1 MCVLMV
7 NVHNRICICAS
18 IWLKQALLK
27 SSQKSHN
34 VIWSIQK
41 VLTKAIVIKCF
52 NSFEF
57 FVNVFREIW
66 CKEKSLSHA
75 KATIQL
81 LSTNCIQ
88 VFWTSRKY
96 FWSMQ
101 FLQST
106 TILTIEIYTNMYFGY
121 LLKYILSMFKT

>member
-18 IWLKQALLK
+18 IWLRQAPLK

-34 VIWSIQK
+34 PIWSIQK
-41 VLTKAIVIKCF
+41 VLTKVVVIKCF
-52 NSFEF
+52 NSFEL
-57 FVNVFREIW
+57 FVNAFKGIW
-66 CKEKSLSHA
+66 CKEKALSHA

-81 LSTNCIQ
+81 LNTNCIQ

-101 FLQST
+101 ST
-106 TILTIEIYTNMYFGY
+106 TILTIEIYTNIYFWY
-121 LLKYILSMFKT
+121 LLNYILAMFKT